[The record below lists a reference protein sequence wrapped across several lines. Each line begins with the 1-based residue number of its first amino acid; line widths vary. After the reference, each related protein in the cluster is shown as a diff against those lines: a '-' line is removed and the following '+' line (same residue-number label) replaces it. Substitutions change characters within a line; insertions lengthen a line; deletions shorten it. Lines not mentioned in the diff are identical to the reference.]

1 MKLSELI
8 YPDLNTARSINLE
21 RDRENTDVITN
32 YRITAKT
39 REALGRFVDSLQGE
53 RVSAWSLTGPYG
65 MGKSSFV
72 NYLMAITR
80 PLDDQMSQVAMQKL
94 KQTDA
99 DLYKKL
105 ADSIRSVVGKEG
117 FFRVFVTA
125 AYEPINNTLARGLEN
140 ALASSDLPGAK
151 KLNARLKTIKNKNVI
166 ESSEVIAIFRDI
178 IRSLKRKVVIVVDEF
193 GKNLEYMAHHYDKGD
208 LFIIQQLAE
217 LDSVYLW
224 VCLHQAFDEY
234 VFGLSTV
241 QSQEWSK
248 IQGRFED
255 ISFVEST
262 SQMLYLIRNALKQ
275 NLNKEQ
281 RDYIKKWAADAMGFL
296 NQTNITNK
304 EYLDINTIVSM
315 YPLHP
320 ITAIALIELCRKYAQ
335 NERTLLSFICSG
347 HLYALPAYLESTE
360 VNFAEKIPAVGLDY
374 LYDYFFQI
382 STTTFINRAESQQW
396 FEVHDRINNASYN
409 LSPQAKIILKNIGVI
424 NLLSGALGIK
434 AHPDIIYY
442 IMEYSH
448 NISREVTKHL
458 IQQLIA
464 NGYILYREYSD
475 EYRLWEGSDF
485 DVYGAIHEKKAK
497 LAIGSI
503 DALLQ
508 DYLPLSPVIASR
520 HSYKT
525 GTVRRFERRW
535 LNAES
540 LTEDLVPS
548 KGYDGL
554 FLYLYG
560 NAAVPEHI
568 PEECCDNRPLLIAY
582 VPSLTTIQELAL
594 EVVAARAVLQD
605 SPELVHDSVARKELK
620 FRIKV
625 AEQQFREYIGKLY
638 SPNSE
643 DVLWFANGKQ
653 VEIKNAR
660 ELSSH
665 LSALCDSCYYKCP
678 TINNEMISYD
688 NLSNVA
694 ARARRV
700 LVEAMATR
708 AGEKQLGLKGFGPE
722 VAVYRSLLLS
732 EGLHQQDEATGCW
745 RFCLEGTD
753 SRLQHVWKEISDS
766 IADAGDKG
774 VTVADIL
781 ERLYQPPFGMKQGA
795 APIYICLYIL
805 VKSDEVAVFRE
816 GGYQP
821 YLTAADMALM
831 LKRPEL
837 FTIKQFTSTKIERE
851 VFDIYQSILHTVKI
865 KKDPGL
871 RNATMLGVVGPL
883 IKFINSL
890 PAYAKQ
896 TRDVSY
902 EAQLVRTAILNSVDP
917 IDLLFSELPKAVNI
931 DLKSAKKNGYSLT
944 ELLQKKLYS
953 ALLELEQAYSS
964 LNTKVQDT
972 ILRVFGYENLQELYD
987 EQRARISPLID
998 LCDDMG
1004 LKAVLK
1010 AFDREYQ
1017 DPAEWVRG
1025 IAGIIVKKPM
1035 ESWNDNDFILFA
1047 TKLRD
1052 YADRIEQLE
1061 TLASVNG
1068 SLVSED
1074 TRVLSVMS
1082 PDGVVRREVL
1092 KITNNFNAK
1101 TKNIINKIMNLPMD
1115 DSKAVLAA
1123 LVEKIFKGDADG
1135 KK

>member
-8 YPDLNTARSINLE
+8 YPDMNTARSINLE

-80 PLDDQMSQVAMQKL
+80 PLEDQMSQIAMQKL

-105 ADSIRSVVGKEG
+105 ADSMSCVVGKEG

-140 ALASSDLPGAK
+140 ALASVDLPGVK
-151 KLNARLKTIKNKNVI
+151 ELNARLKTIKNIDVI
-166 ESSEVIAIFRDI
+166 ESSEVIAIFQDI
-178 IRSLKRKVVIVVDEF
+178 TRFLKRKMVIVVDEF
-193 GKNLEYMAHHYDKGD
+193 GKNLEYLAHHYDKGD

-217 LDSVYLW
+217 LDYVYLW

-255 ISFVEST
+255 ISFIEST
-262 SQMLYLIRNALKQ
+262 SQMLYLIRNALKE
-275 NLNKEQ
+275 NLNQEQ
-281 RDYIKKWAADAMGFL
+281 RDYIRKWAADAMGFL
-296 NQTNITNK
+296 DQTNITNK
-304 EYLDINTIVSM
+304 EYLDVNTIVSM

-320 ITAIALIELCRKYAQ
+320 LTAIALIELCRKFAQ
-335 NERTLLSFICSG
+335 NDRTLLSFICSG
-347 HLYALPAYLESTE
+347 HIYALPAYLKSTE
-360 VNFAEKIPAVGLDY
+360 VNFAEEIPAVGLDY

-382 STTTFINRAESQQW
+382 STTTFINRAQSQQW
-396 FEVHDRINNASYN
+396 VEVHDRINNASHN
-409 LSPQAKIILKNIGVI
+409 LSPQAKVILKNIGVI

-434 AHPDIIYY
+434 ARPDIIYY
-442 IMEYSH
+442 VMEYSH
-448 NISREVTKHL
+448 NIPREDTKQL

-485 DVYGAIHEKKAK
+485 DVYGAIREKKAK
-497 LAIGSI
+497 LAIGSV

-508 DYLPLSPVIASR
+508 NYLPLSPVIASR

-525 GTVRRFERRW
+525 GTVRRIERRW

-540 LTEDLVPS
+540 LTEDLVPN
-548 KGYDGL
+548 KGHDGL
-554 FLYLYG
+554 FLYLFG

-568 PEECCDNRPLLIAY
+568 PEKCSDKRPLLIAY

-594 EVVAARAVLQD
+594 EVAAARAVLQD

-620 FRIKV
+620 FRVKV
-625 AEQQFREYIGKLY
+625 AEQQFREYVGKLY
-638 SPNSE
+638 SPSSE
-643 DVLWFANGKQ
+643 DVLWFAGKK

-660 ELSSH
+660 ELSSN

-694 ARARRV
+694 VRARRE

-708 AGEKQLGLKGFGPE
+708 AGEKQLGLEGFGPE

-732 EGLHQQDEATGCW
+732 EGLHLQDEETGCW
-745 RFCLEGTD
+745 RFYLEGKD
-753 SRLQHVWKEISDS
+753 SRLQYLWKEINDS
-766 IADAGDKG
+766 ITDAGDKG

-781 ERLYQPPFGMKQGA
+781 GRLYQPPFGMRQGP
-795 APIYICLYIL
+795 APIYICLHLL

-851 VFDIYQSILHTVKI
+851 VFDIYRSILNAVKI
-865 KKDPGL
+865 KEDPGL

-890 PAYAKQ
+890 PKYAKQ
-896 TRDVSY
+896 TRDVSR
-902 EAQLVRTAILNSVDP
+902 EAQLVRTAILNSIDP
-917 IDLLFSELPKAVNI
+917 INLLFNELPEAVDI
-931 DLKSAKKNGYSLT
+931 DLKTAKKNGYSLT
-944 ELLQKKLYS
+944 DLLQKKLCS
-953 ALLELEQAYSS
+953 ALLELGQAYSS
-964 LNTKVQDT
+964 LNNRVQKT
-972 ILRVFGYENLQELYD
+972 ILSIFGYENLQELYD
-987 EQRARISPLID
+987 QQRARIFPLID
-998 LCDDMG
+998 ICDDIE
-1004 LKAVLK
+1004 LKVVLK
-1010 AFDREYQ
+1010 SFVREYQ

-1035 ESWNDNDFILFA
+1035 ESWNDKDFILFA

-1052 YADRIEQLE
+1052 YADRIEQFE

-1068 SLVSED
+1068 YLVSED

-1082 PDGVVRREVL
+1082 PDGVVNREIL
-1092 KITNNFNAK
+1092 KTTNNLNDK
-1101 TKNIINKIMNLPMD
+1101 TQHIINGIMKLPED
-1115 DSKAVLAA
+1115 DFRAVVTA
-1123 LVEKIFKGDADG
+1123 LVEKIFKGDSIEQ
-1135 KK
+1135 